1 MFNIYFGEELIGSY
15 PEEREPLFQVF
26 CRTHQVPQV
35 KNKEGDYL
43 LFPQL
48 AGTVLAVSTV
58 DKKDTQIEQV
68 VKRLAVELAAQGAQI
83 FYTPVCPSYNKLL
96 RIMKVHIHLHFT
108 QNETGGDKGKVR
120 LFYSLRHEEE
130 SLQLIASIIK
140 QLAVQD
146 GVLNY
151 EVPGL
156 VRSIL
161 TIKYLKYYL
170 ADLPTVVVELNTLDP
185 DAREY
190 LCQAILEGLLQVYGN
205 RLSEDQFGLL
215 QKLTEALQVKPVME
229 TEEVTKVEEVT
240 KTEEVTVADQE
251 PEPGPEL
258 KPEPLENTR
267 TEIKTTPAAKPDKGQ
282 AKKKNPVKTG
292 AGKPCQRIPA
302 YPVEGPVFQFK
313 PSLGEE
319 VYSKFSLAALSCMGA
334 VELDSA
340 GCSEERNVNVI
351 SNEPEKQK

>member
-15 PEEREPLFQVF
+15 PEEKKSLFQAF
-26 CRTHQVPQV
+26 CRTHQITHV

-48 AGTVLAVSTV
+48 SGTVLAVSTV
-58 DKKDTQIEQV
+58 EKRDTQIEQV
-68 VKRLAVELAAQGAQI
+68 VKRLAGELAAQGAQI
-83 FYTPVCPSYNKLL
+83 FYTPVCSSYNKLL
-96 RIMKVHIHLHFT
+96 RIMKVHILLHFT
-108 QNETGGDKGKVR
+108 QNETSGDKGKVR

-140 QLAVQD
+140 QLAVHD
-146 GVLNY
+146 SVLNY
-151 EVPGL
+151 EVPGI

-190 LCQAILEGLLQVYGN
+190 LCQAILEGLLQAYGN
-205 RLSEDQFGLL
+205 GPSEDQFGLL
-215 QKLTEALQVKPVME
+215 QKLTEALQVKQVME
-229 TEEVTKVEEVT
+229 KEEIIKKEEVTKAEEI
-240 KTEEVTVADQE
+240 TVADQKPE
-251 PEPGPEL
+251 PEPKPEL
-258 KPEPLENTR
+258 LENT
-267 TEIKTTPAAKPDKGQ
+267 TPEIKTAPAAKPDKPQ
-282 AKKKNPVKTG
+282 AKKKNPVKIG
-292 AGKPCQRIPA
+292 AGKSCPRILA
-302 YPVEGPVFQFK
+302 YPVDGPVFQFK

-319 VYSKFSLAALSCMGA
+319 VYSQFSLAALSGMGA
-334 VELDSA
+334 IGPDSA
-340 GCSEERNVNVI
+340 DCSGGKNANVI